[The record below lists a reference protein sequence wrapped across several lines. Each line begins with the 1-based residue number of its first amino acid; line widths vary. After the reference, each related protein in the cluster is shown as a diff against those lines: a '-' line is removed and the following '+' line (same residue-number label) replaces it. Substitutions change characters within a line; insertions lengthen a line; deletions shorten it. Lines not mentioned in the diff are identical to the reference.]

1 MIFSWLHRPE
11 KKAVALVATVLASLA
26 LGQIVWDHRIEVP
39 HQTAQAQST
48 EPRQMVIA
56 DAIGL
61 APPPPPTLKFDVP
74 ADPFRQLDQI
84 GLDGYSLRQT
94 AKSMGVDITRVST
107 LDLTGINIDGID
119 RNDRKCLTQAIYYEA
134 RNQDVSG
141 QMAVAD
147 VVLNRVASRHYPN
160 SICGVVYQGSERKT
174 GCQFTFACDG
184 SLDRPIERKAMVRSQ
199 ILATAILG
207 GFRLPLTDDALN
219 YHAGYVS
226 PYWAPTLSE
235 TAKIGD
241 HIFYKPVTGRGPAK
255 LEKTAL
261 NSG

>member
-1 MIFSWLHRPE
+1 MILSWLHRPE

-26 LGQIVWDHRIEVP
+26 LGQLVWNHRIDEP
-39 HQTAQAQST
+39 FNAGQALPSA
-48 EPRQMVIA
+48 PRQMIIA
-56 DAIGL
+56 DAIGS

-84 GLDGYSLRQT
+84 GLDGYALRKT

-119 RNDRKCLTQAIYYEA
+119 HNDRKCLTQAIYYEA
-134 RNQDVSG
+134 RNQDVAG

-147 VVLNRVASRHYPN
+147 VILNRVSSRHYPN
-160 SICGVVYQGSERKT
+160 SICGVVYQGSKRKT
-174 GCQFTFACDG
+174 GCQFTFTCDG

-207 GFRLPLTDDALN
+207 GFRLPLTADALN

-241 HIFYKPVTGRGPAK
+241 HVFYKPVTSRNRPK